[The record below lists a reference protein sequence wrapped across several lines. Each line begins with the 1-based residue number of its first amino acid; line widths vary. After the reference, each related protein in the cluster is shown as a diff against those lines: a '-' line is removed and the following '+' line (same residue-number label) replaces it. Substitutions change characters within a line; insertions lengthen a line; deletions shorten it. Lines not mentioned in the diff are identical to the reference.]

1 MSSVNCTGWLEPI
14 CGNPKDRKTFIIWY
28 NTRLFSPPSWDT
40 LSKMARTHQN
50 FIKSFTVNVIK
61 KDSVH
66 WMRVKENLC
75 YSSSLS
81 KQCNVS
87 KVGVKTMMWLT
98 SCCKVWLSRYFP
110 SNSRPTSGPGLCPVL
125 SRGPGRASD
134 PDPHAA
140 PASGHL
146 LGDDDLVVL
155 AGVDLAGL
163 VPGPGPGQSVAP
175 GEGGERVLSGDDPV
189 TLSQS
194 DQSYLSL
201 VAVSLCSPVPG
212 LSSHNTWSDTSERTD
227 NTNNDSFC
235 WRHSDIRHGVG
246 GRETRAGDH
255 QVLQQ
260 LEN

>member
-1 MSSVNCTGWLEPI
+1 MLEKRIRSIGW
-14 CGNPKDRKTFIIWY
+14 GSRKISAIVQV
-28 NTRLFSPPSWDT
+28 S
-40 LSKMARTHQN
+40 QN
-50 FIKSFTVNVIK
+50 S
-61 KDSVH
+61 
-66 WMRVKENLC
+66 
-75 YSSSLS
+75 
-81 KQCNVS
+81 QCNVS
-87 KVGVKTMMWLT
+87 IVPVKTMMWLT

-110 SNSRPTSGPGLCPVL
+110 TSSRPTSGPGICPVL
-125 SRGPGRASD
+125 SWGPSRPSD

-140 PASGHL
+140 PSSGHL

-175 GEGGERVLSGDDPV
+175 CEGGERVLSGDYPV

-194 DQSYLSL
+194 DESYFSL

-227 NTNNDSFC
+227 NTNNDTFC
-235 WRHSDIRHGVG
+235 WRHSVIRHGVG
-246 GRETRAGDH
+246 GIGTRGGDH
-255 QVLQQ
+255 QVSQQ